1 MEYSQFIA
9 QFSVLNE
16 EELAYEALWKQGKL
30 PPFPSFIALSG
41 SGLADITL
49 GDRLFFPTD
58 DGRDCHVEKHT
69 RFLPSY
75 IHDHQ
80 FLEMEFVMKGSCVQ
94 EVYGRKFLL
103 EKGDA
108 IIIAPH
114 HYHAI
119 SVDDEKSIVM
129 NVLAKSTILDTL
141 LPPFSEGTSPLCEFF
156 ASLLGRKP
164 LCPCVVIHHAEE
176 TFPLIARLYQEGGR
190 SNLFSLSLLA
200 QILSLLLL
208 VPQGDVQ
215 FIDQGEVKDNRIT
228 AILHYIRENPD
239 RTTLSTLAEAFG
251 LTPAYLSA
259 LIRQSTGSTFSALL
273 LRRKMEIALSL
284 LASGTATCGEIAQ
297 KIGYGSAQHFCR
309 TFHKWYGMTP
319 MAYRHSQGR

>member
-94 EVYGRKFLL
+94 EVYGGNSCWKR
-103 EKGDA
+103 A
-108 IIIAPH
+108 MRSSSRR
-114 HYHAI
+114 I
-119 SVDDEKSIVM
+119 STM
-129 NVLAKSTILDTL
+129 
-141 LPPFSEGTSPLCEFF
+141 PSPWMTRR
-156 ASLLGRKP
+156 AS
-164 LCPCVVIHHAEE
+164 
-176 TFPLIARLYQEGGR
+176 
-190 SNLFSLSLLA
+190 
-200 QILSLLLL
+200 
-208 VPQGDVQ
+208 
-215 FIDQGEVKDNRIT
+215 
-228 AILHYIRENPD
+228 
-239 RTTLSTLAEAFG
+239 
-251 LTPAYLSA
+251 
-259 LIRQSTGSTFSALL
+259 
-273 LRRKMEIALSL
+273 
-284 LASGTATCGEIAQ
+284 
-297 KIGYGSAQHFCR
+297 
-309 TFHKWYGMTP
+309 
-319 MAYRHSQGR
+319 